1 MRKRFFS
8 AGLLTA
14 LLLMGCSSKPVLKAK
29 EIEVSVHKELDLS
42 ASCFFDSA
50 GKSDKVT
57 VKSGNLDI
65 QKLGTYAITI
75 AYEKET
81 YDVKVKVVDK
91 EKPVLK
97 WKKDKLIFKT
107 GTDADKVNSAIR
119 ENAVITDNY
128 DKSFQDLPDMKN
140 LPKTEKE
147 IIYDVQVKDSSGNV
161 SDKSTLI
168 LQFTSDGKKKENLK
182 QERTSV
188 SITVEKNTAKSE
200 EKKTKTA
207 SKKDTKKKDGKSSD
221 SAASNKEGKAT
232 ESKVEETAKNNDSSA
247 PSKQENSNSQ
257 SSAEKKPKPDANT
270 GGSSGNTAEPEPV
283 YPPEEKLPVM
293 TVDNFP
299 SNLLGNSGRAFST
312 YDEAYAWAN
321 EQVKTE
327 GSPWYG
333 YYMEIGQPFDG
344 NYANA
349 GDGSTPWTVEFFK

>member
-50 GKSDKVT
+50 GKADKVT

-188 SITVEKNTAKSE
+188 SITVEENAAKSE

-207 SKKDTKKKDGKSSD
+207 SKKDTKKKDDKSSD

-257 SSAEKKPKPDANT
+257 SSAEKKPKPDANS

-283 YPPEEKLPVM
+283 YPPKEEKPVM
-293 TVDNFP
+293 TVDNIP
-299 SNLLGNSGRAFST
+299 NYLYGNSRQVFAT
-312 YDEAYAWAN
+312 HDEAYEWAN
-321 EQVKTE
+321 SQVTSD
-327 GSPWYG
+327 GSPWFG
-333 YYMEIGQPFDG
+333 YQIALEQPTDSDFINTD
-344 NYANA
+344 NN
-349 GDGSTPWTVEFFK
+349 PWTVTFYK